1 MSFKTLKIKHL
12 PDDSYEVTVDG
23 TSSLVP
29 DLRSLNAI
37 IAEID
42 RAPAQSADEIDEE
55 NLL

>member
-12 PDDSYEVTVDG
+12 PDNSYEVTVDG
-23 TSSLVP
+23 TSRLVP
-29 DLRSLNAI
+29 DLRSLNEI

-42 RAPAQSADEIDEE
+42 RAPEQSADEIDEE

>member
-1 MSFKTLKIKHL
+1 MSFKTLRIKHR

-23 TSSLVP
+23 TSRLVP
-29 DLRSLNAI
+29 DLRSLNEI

-55 NLL
+55 NIL

>member
-12 PDDSYEVTVDG
+12 PDGSYEVTVDG
-23 TSSLVP
+23 TSRLVP
-29 DLRSLNAI
+29 DLRSLNEI

-42 RAPAQSADEIDEE
+42 RAPAQSADEIDGE